1 MINNGIFTNTTA
13 SSSCSHCQ
21 VGLLNQVNRGECP
34 KMKYNLFFQSSHL
47 MIFNLYQLPIN
58 LFLHLSGRLK
68 FEIFLFVAIEI
79 SHLNYIKEEFIPE
92 ISSLL
97 SFSSSVDLKQCEQ
110 VYFWEKD
117 ISSCSLPWKKH
128 KINYVKVD
136 KRREVPFTPYLFA
149 HIYLGYLWVW
159 SRPLPFEL
167 QYLRIFLRGDG
178 KS

>member
-58 LFLHLSGRLK
+58 LFLHLSRRLK

-128 KINYVKVD
+128 KINYVKWIKED
-136 KRREVPFTPYLFA
+136 RSLLL
-149 HIYLGYLWVW
+149 H
-159 SRPLPFEL
+159 
-167 QYLRIFLRGDG
+167 IFLHTFILGTSEYGQDHFPL
-178 KS
+178 SFNTWEYF